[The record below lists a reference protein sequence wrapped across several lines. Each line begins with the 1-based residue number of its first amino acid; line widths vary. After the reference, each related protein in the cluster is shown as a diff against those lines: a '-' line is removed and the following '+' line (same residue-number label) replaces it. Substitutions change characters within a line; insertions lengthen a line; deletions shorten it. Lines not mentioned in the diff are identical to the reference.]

1 MLKLLQVKMMESKM
15 MNTAIEYGF
24 YYAPVFN
31 YYFSTGYFAWENHI
45 AVIIVLETIN
55 SICERSACN

>member
-1 MLKLLQVKMMESKM
+1 MMESKM

>member
-1 MLKLLQVKMMESKM
+1 MNSEL

-31 YYFSTGYFAWENHI
+31 YYFSTGYFVWEKSYSSNHRI
-45 AVIIVLETIN
+45 GDYK
-55 SICERSACN
+55 

>member
-1 MLKLLQVKMMESKM
+1 MKHKEMLKLLQVKMMESKM

-31 YYFSTGYFAWENHI
+31 YYFSTSYFAWKKSYSSNHRI
-45 AVIIVLETIN
+45 GDYK
-55 SICERSACN
+55 

>member
-1 MLKLLQVKMMESKM
+1 MLKLLQVKMMEYKM

-31 YYFSTGYFAWENHI
+31 YYFSTGYFAWEKSYSSNHRI
-45 AVIIVLETIN
+45 GDYK
-55 SICERSACN
+55 